1 MALMIDI
8 FIAMLLIAAIGYGMV
23 LNRRIVA
30 LRRDQ
35 ADLERLAVS
44 FHEATTR
51 AESSVGNLKKA
62 AQQSSQILK
71 DGIDQATRIRDDLNF
86 LIDRGEALGNQL
98 ESSVRNAEKSNS
110 PHLNNGGKKQLPRNP
125 VEPANEFL
133 PAETEPDLPVRKIA
147 GAMTNANVSD
157 NQLEKS
163 EAERELIKALQA
175 VR

>member
-1 MALMIDI
+1 MIDI
-8 FIAMLLIAAIGYGMV
+8 FIAVLLIAAIGYGMV

-35 ADLERLAVS
+35 ADLERLAIS

-62 AQQSSQILK
+62 AQKSSQILK
-71 DGIDQATRIRDDLNF
+71 DGIDQATRVRDDLNY
-86 LIDRGEALGNQL
+86 LVDRGEALGDQL
-98 ESSVRNAEKSNS
+98 ENSVRNFEKSDLPSQDNI
-110 PHLNNGGKKQLPRNP
+110 GKSKLPRNP

-133 PAETEPDLPVRKIA
+133 PAEIEQELPKRKVA
-147 GAMTNANVSD
+147 GAIAPVETAD
-157 NQLEKS
+157 TELAKS

>member
-1 MALMIDI
+1 MIDI
-8 FIAMLLIAAIGYGMV
+8 FIAVLLIAAIGYGLV

-51 AESSVGNLKKA
+51 AEASVGNLKKA
-62 AQQSSQILK
+62 AQKSSQILK

-86 LIDRGEALGNQL
+86 LIDRGEALGDQL
-98 ESSVRNAEKSNS
+98 ESSVRNAEKTNS
-110 PHLNNGGKKQLPRNP
+110 PRQDNVSKSKLPRNP
-125 VEPANEFL
+125 VEPADEIV
-133 PAETEPDLPVRKIA
+133 PAEIEPDLPARKVVGENSPTA
-147 GAMTNANVSD
+147 RSGNELA
-157 NQLEKS
+157 KS

>member
-1 MALMIDI
+1 VALMIDI
-8 FIAMLLIAAIGYGMV
+8 FIAVLLIAAIGYGMV

-44 FHEATTR
+44 FHEATSR
-51 AESSVGNLKKA
+51 AETSVGNLKIA
-62 AQQSSQILK
+62 AQKSSQILK

-86 LIDRGEALGNQL
+86 LVDRGETLGNRL
-98 ESSVRNAEKSNS
+98 ESSVRELEKTNL
-110 PHLNNGGKKQLPRNP
+110 PGKENVSKHQLPRNP
-125 VEPANEFL
+125 VEPANEFAPAEVELNL
-133 PAETEPDLPVRKIA
+133 PARKA
-147 GAMTNANVSD
+147 VGAVASVAATD
-157 NQLEKS
+157 NELVKS